1 MEKKRRYELLDAY
14 RGFTILSMIGYHFS
28 YDVFILYGRYPEWL
42 SNPFGYI
49 WQQSICI
56 SFILICGLC
65 ASFSR
70 DLLKR
75 GILINICGLVITGVT
90 AIASPSAVVYFGV
103 LNLLGCSLLLL
114 IPVRKMIHDKNWWFI
129 GLISFL
135 LFFLFRNVADGYLG
149 FGNTIL
155 YRMPVGLY
163 HTKWMVPVGFPYP
176 GFYSSDYF
184 PILPWFFLFLTG
196 YCMSFYLKKAEWL
209 KKILEQ
215 KVPVLSWIGKHSLI
229 IYMLHQPVLMG
240 ICILFFR

>member
-14 RGFTILSMIGYHFS
+14 RGLTILSMIGYHFS
-28 YDVFILYGRYPEWL
+28 YDVFILYRRYPGWL

-70 DLLKR
+70 NLWKR
-75 GILINICGLVITGVT
+75 GILLNLCGLIITVVT
-90 AIASPSAVVYFGV
+90 VVFSPQAAVYFGI

-114 IPVRKMIHDKNWWFI
+114 IPFKKIVNEKTW
-129 GLISFL
+129 LLTAVISVFL
-135 LFFLFRNVADGYLG
+135 FVLFRNVTKGYLG
-149 FGNTIL
+149 IGDTIL
-155 YRMPVGLY
+155 YAVTFALY
-163 HTKWMVPVGFPYP
+163 KIKWLVPFGFPYA

-196 YCMSFYLKKAEWL
+196 YCFSFYLKKAEWL
-209 KKILEQ
+209 KRLLEPKI
-215 KVPVLSWIGKHSLI
+215 PFFSWFGKHSLI
-229 IYMLHQPVLMG
+229 IYMIHQPVLMG
-240 ICILFFR
+240 ICMLLFQ